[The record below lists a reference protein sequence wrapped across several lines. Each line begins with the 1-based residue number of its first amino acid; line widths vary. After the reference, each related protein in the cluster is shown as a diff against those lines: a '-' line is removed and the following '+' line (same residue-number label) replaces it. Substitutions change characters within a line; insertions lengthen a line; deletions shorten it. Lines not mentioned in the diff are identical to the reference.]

1 MIIVIIIIIKLLLS
15 LLLLLLMSM
24 IYLIHPNLV
33 MTYSKYPKTYF
44 NVFHI
49 LYYPLKSLVPRWL
62 SFPRSPKDFQE
73 LLLGSAV
80 YVGVGPGAGPKE
92 SPGSWVIAT
101 SREQPT

>member
-1 MIIVIIIIIKLLLS
+1 
-15 LLLLLLMSM
+15 MSM
-24 IYLIHPNLV
+24 IYLIYPNLV

-44 NVFHI
+44 I
-49 LYYPLKSLVPRWL
+49 YYPLKSLVPQWL

-101 SREQPT
+101 SREQPIWHHYDNPKKRQKKNKQNSEILY